1 MARIKQ
7 NIETEISL
15 HIFNKKY
22 ELAFEKVY
30 DEYASQIYTYCLRFI
45 GNEADAEDIFQESM
59 IKFLAYI
66 KENNQINNVLG
77 LLFRIAKNTC
87 LNQKR
92 KRHIENIEINE
103 KHLVSDIDSLETK
116 ELNQIVHTA
125 LNKLPTEQKEAFIL
139 QVYQGF
145 SYKEISE
152 LLGIPLTNV
161 RNRVV
166 RAKRAVRESVK
177 SYQQEERLIL

>member
-1 MARIKQ
+1 MAIISQ
-7 NIETEISL
+7 NTETEIRL
-15 HIFNKKY
+15 HILNKKY
-22 ELAFEKVY
+22 EKAFEKVY
-30 DEYASQIYTYCLRFI
+30 DAYSSQLYTYCLRFI
-45 GNEADAEDIFQESM
+45 GNEPDAEDIFQELM

-87 LNQKR
+87 LNYKR
-92 KRHIENIEINE
+92 SRRIKQVEINE
-103 KHLVSDIDSLETK
+103 LHLVSSIDSLESE
-116 ELNQIVHTA
+116 ELNQIVHSA
-125 LNKLPTEQKEAFIL
+125 LNKLPIEQKEAFIL